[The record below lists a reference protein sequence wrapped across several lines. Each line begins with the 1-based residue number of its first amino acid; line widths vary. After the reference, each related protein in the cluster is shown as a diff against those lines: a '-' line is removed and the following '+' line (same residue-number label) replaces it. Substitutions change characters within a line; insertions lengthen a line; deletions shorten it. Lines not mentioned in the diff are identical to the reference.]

1 MLNVN
6 LLKIHVLAVHF
17 VVTIIGNVQKM
28 KPVQNCTGFIFCHI
42 QRLYI
47 YLSSRLLLYKFMP

>member
-28 KPVQNCTGFIFCHI
+28 KPVQICTGFIFCHI

-47 YLSSRLLLYKFMP
+47 FKLPSSFVHIHV